1 MAIDKLPPGFHN
13 GPVSGNKYPQ
23 KSASATTGNSG
34 EPKAV
39 AGRDEVTLTA
49 EARQLNRMQQSL
61 SAGDGT
67 DNSAR
72 LDAIKKAVNEGS
84 YQVNAER
91 LAGNIISLENDIE
104 SLY

>member
-13 GPVSGNKYPQ
+13 NPVSNNKYPQ
-23 KSASATTGNSG
+23 KSGSAAASGTPAPVSG
-34 EPKAV
+34 S
-39 AGRDEVTLTA
+39 GRDEVTLTP

-61 SAGDGT
+61 SAGAGA

-72 LDAIKKAVNEGS
+72 LEAIKKAVNEGS
-84 YQVNAER
+84 YTVDADR
-91 LAGNIISLENDIE
+91 LAGHIISLERDIE

>member
-13 GPVSGNKYPQ
+13 NPVSNNKYPQ
-23 KSASATTGNSG
+23 KSGSAAASGTPAPVS
-34 EPKAV
+34 
-39 AGRDEVTLTA
+39 GRDEVTLTP

-61 SAGDGT
+61 SAGTGA

-72 LDAIKKAVNEGS
+72 LEAIKKAINEGS
-84 YQVNAER
+84 YTVNADR
-91 LAGNIISLENDIE
+91 LAGNIISLERDIE